1 MKSRLFGTATIAA
14 LAFGLPAMA
23 QAPIKIG
30 FVSTFS
36 GPQAAIGEDMR
47 RSVELAKEHLGGK
60 MGGKPFEIIYE
71 DDQFKPDVGKQKSE
85 KLVQQDKVNFVAGYI
100 WSNVLLASLKTVTD
114 EGDTILISSNAGPS
128 QIAGELCNKNFF
140 STSWNNDQ
148 TPMAMGQYLQE
159 KGVKSLYL
167 MAGNYAAGKD
177 MLAGVKRTFKGEIK
191 GEDLTK
197 WPDQLDFSAELAKV
211 GAAKPDG
218 IFIFYP
224 GAHGVQFLQQYV
236 QAGLKGKVP
245 LYQVFSIDA
254 ITLPQQKELA
264 LGTLGRP
271 GVGQRPAQRAEQ
283 EVRRRLQEEARRLS
297 VLLRRAEL
305 RFDHADRLGRRGAEG
320 RSVEQGQ
327 GPRRD
332 EEGQLQVAARRLQ
345 VQHQP
350 VPDPELLHP
359 GSGQGSGRHDDGE
372 DHRHRGEGRQGSVL
386 REVPDEVT
394 AARQR
399 CCHPERSEGS
409 LTHQKRSLDYA
420 SLRSG

>member
-1 MKSRLFGTATIAA
+1 MKIRLFGTTTIAAA
-14 LAFGLPAMA
+14 LAFAAPAMA

-264 LGTLGRP
+264 LGTLGAQEWVNDLP
-271 GVGQRPAQRAEQ
+271 NEQNKKYVADFKKKHGVYPSYYGAQSYDSIMLIASAAEALKGDLSNKDKVRAEMKKANFKSLRGDFKYNTNQFPIQNFYIQ
-283 EVRRRLQEEARRLS
+283 EAVK
-297 VLLRRAEL
+297 
-305 RFDHADRLGRRGAEG
+305 
-320 RSVEQGQ
+320 
-327 GPRRD
+327 
-332 EEGQLQVAARRLQ
+332 
-345 VQHQP
+345 
-350 VPDPELLHP
+350 DPE
-359 GSGQGSGRHDDGE
+359 GMMTVKTIATAVKDGKDPYYE
-372 DHRHRGEGRQGSVL
+372 KC
-386 REVPDEVT
+386 PM
-394 AARQR
+394 
-399 CCHPERSEGS
+399 
-409 LTHQKRSLDYA
+409 K
-420 SLRSG
+420 

>member
-1 MKSRLFGTATIAA
+1 MRMKLFAATTILAA
-14 LAFGLPAMA
+14 AFGLPVLA
-23 QAPIKIG
+23 QTPIKIG

-60 MGGKPFEIIYE
+60 IAGRPIEIIYE

-85 KLVQQDKVNFVAGYI
+85 KLIQQDKVNFVAGYI

-140 STSWNNDQ
+140 STSWQNDQ
-148 TPMAMGQYLQE
+148 TPMAMGDYLNT

-197 WPDQLDFSAELAKV
+197 WPDQLDFSAELAKIR
-211 GAAKPDG
+211 AAKPDG

-224 GAHGVQFLQQYV
+224 GAHGVQFLTQYS
-236 QAGLKGKVP
+236 QAGLKSQIP
-245 LYQVFSIDA
+245 LYQVFSVDA

-264 LGTLGRP
+264 LGVLG
-271 GVGQRPAQRAEQ
+271 AQEWVNDLPNEQNKRYVADFKKKHNVYPSYYGAQSYDSIMLIASAAEALKGDLSNKDKVRAEMKKANFKSLRGDFKFNTNQFPIQNFYIQ
-283 EVRRRLQEEARRLS
+283 EAVK
-297 VLLRRAEL
+297 
-305 RFDHADRLGRRGAEG
+305 
-320 RSVEQGQ
+320 
-327 GPRRD
+327 
-332 EEGQLQVAARRLQ
+332 
-345 VQHQP
+345 
-350 VPDPELLHP
+350 DPE
-359 GSGQGSGRHDDGE
+359 GMMTVKTIATAVRDGKDPYYE
-372 DHRHRGEGRQGSVL
+372 KC
-386 REVPDEVT
+386 PM
-394 AARQR
+394 
-399 CCHPERSEGS
+399 
-409 LTHQKRSLDYA
+409 K
-420 SLRSG
+420 

>member
-1 MKSRLFGTATIAA
+1 MKAKLFGTTTILAAA
-14 LAFGLPAMA
+14 LGLPAMA
-23 QAPIKIG
+23 QTPIKIG

-60 MGGKPFEIIYE
+60 IAGRPIEIIYE

-140 STSWNNDQ
+140 STSWQNDQ

-197 WPDQLDFSAELAKV
+197 WPDQLDFSAELAKIR
-211 GAAKPDG
+211 AAKPDG

-224 GAHGVQFLQQYV
+224 GAHGVQFLTQYS
-236 QAGLKGKVP
+236 QAGLKGQIP

-254 ITLPQQKELA
+254 ITLPLQKELA
-264 LGTLGRP
+264 LGTLG
-271 GVGQRPAQRAEQ
+271 AQEWVNDLPNDQNKRYVADFKKKHNTYPSYYGAQSYDSIMLIASAAEALKGDLTNKDKVRAEMKKANFKSLRGDFKYNTNQFPIQNFYIQ
-283 EVRRRLQEEARRLS
+283 EAVK
-297 VLLRRAEL
+297 
-305 RFDHADRLGRRGAEG
+305 
-320 RSVEQGQ
+320 
-327 GPRRD
+327 
-332 EEGQLQVAARRLQ
+332 
-345 VQHQP
+345 
-350 VPDPELLHP
+350 DPE
-359 GSGQGSGRHDDGE
+359 GMMTVKTIATAVKDGKDPYYE
-372 DHRHRGEGRQGSVL
+372 KC
-386 REVPDEVT
+386 PM
-394 AARQR
+394 
-399 CCHPERSEGS
+399 
-409 LTHQKRSLDYA
+409 K
-420 SLRSG
+420 

>member
-1 MKSRLFGTATIAA
+1 MA
-14 LAFGLPAMA
+14 LGAMSLGGLPAMA
-23 QAPIKIG
+23 QTPIKIG

-60 MGGKPFEIIYE
+60 IAGRPIEIIYE

-140 STSWNNDQ
+140 STSWQNDQ
-148 TPMAMGQYLQE
+148 TPMAMGEYLNT

-177 MLAGVKRTFKGEIK
+177 MLAGVRRTFKGEIK

-197 WPDQLDFSAELAKV
+197 WPDQLDFSAELAKIR
-211 GAAKPDG
+211 AAKPDG

-224 GAHGVQFLQQYV
+224 GAHGVQFLTQYS
-236 QAGLKGKVP
+236 QAGLKSQVP

-254 ITLPQQKELA
+254 ITLPLQKELA
-264 LGTLGRP
+264 LGTLG
-271 GVGQRPAQRAEQ
+271 AQEWVNDLPNEQNKRYVADFKKKHTVYPSYYGAQSYDSIMLIASAAEALKGDLTNKDKVRAEMKKANFKSLRGDFKYNTNQFPIQNFYIQ
-283 EVRRRLQEEARRLS
+283 EAVK
-297 VLLRRAEL
+297 
-305 RFDHADRLGRRGAEG
+305 
-320 RSVEQGQ
+320 
-327 GPRRD
+327 
-332 EEGQLQVAARRLQ
+332 
-345 VQHQP
+345 
-350 VPDPELLHP
+350 DPE
-359 GSGQGSGRHDDGE
+359 GMMTVKTIATAVKDGKDPYYE
-372 DHRHRGEGRQGSVL
+372 KC
-386 REVPDEVT
+386 PM
-394 AARQR
+394 
-399 CCHPERSEGS
+399 
-409 LTHQKRSLDYA
+409 K
-420 SLRSG
+420 

>member
-1 MKSRLFGTATIAA
+1 MKAKLFGATTIVA
-14 LAFGLPAMA
+14 LALVPLALAPPAMG
-23 QAPIKIG
+23 QTPIKIG

-60 MGGKPFEIIYE
+60 MGGRPFEIIYE

-140 STSWNNDQ
+140 STSWQNDQ
-148 TPMAMGQYLQE
+148 TPMAMGEYLNT

-197 WPDQLDFSAELAKV
+197 WPDQLDFSAELAKIR
-211 GAAKPDG
+211 AAKPDG

-224 GAHGVQFLQQYV
+224 GAHGVQFLNQYV
-236 QAGLKGKVP
+236 QAGLQGQVP

-254 ITLPQQKELA
+254 ITLPQQKEAA
-264 LGTLGRP
+264 LGTLGAQEWVNDLPNEQNKRYVADFKKKH
-271 GVGQRPAQRAEQ
+271 GVYPSYYGAQSYDSIMLIASAAEALKGDLANKDKVRAEMKK
-283 EVRRRLQEEARRLS
+283 AN
-297 VLLRRAEL
+297 
-305 RFDHADRLGRRGAEG
+305 F
-320 RSVEQGQ
+320 
-327 GPRRD
+327 
-332 EEGQLQVAARRLQ
+332 
-345 VQHQP
+345 
-350 VPDPELLHP
+350 
-359 GSGQGSGRHDDGE
+359 
-372 DHRHRGEGRQGSVL
+372 
-386 REVPDEVT
+386 
-394 AARQR
+394 
-399 CCHPERSEGS
+399 
-409 LTHQKRSLDYA
+409 K
-420 SLRSG
+420 SLRGGFKYNTNQFPIQNFYIQEAVKDADGMMTVKTIATAVKDGKDPYYEKCPMK

>member
-1 MKSRLFGTATIAA
+1 MKIRLFGTATIAA

-23 QAPIKIG
+23 QTPIKIG
-30 FVSTFS
+30 FISTFS

-211 GAAKPDG
+211 GTAKPDG

-236 QAGLKGKVP
+236 QAELKDKVP

-264 LGTLGRP
+264 LGTLGAQEWVNDLP
-271 GVGQRPAQRAEQ
+271 NEQNKKYVADFKKKHGVYPSYYGAQSYDSIMLIASAAEALKGDVSNKDKVRAEMKKANFKSLRGGFKYNTNQFPIQNFYIQ
-283 EVRRRLQEEARRLS
+283 EAVK
-297 VLLRRAEL
+297 
-305 RFDHADRLGRRGAEG
+305 
-320 RSVEQGQ
+320 
-327 GPRRD
+327 
-332 EEGQLQVAARRLQ
+332 
-345 VQHQP
+345 
-350 VPDPELLHP
+350 DPE
-359 GSGQGSGRHDDGE
+359 GMMTVKTIATAVKDGKDPYYE
-372 DHRHRGEGRQGSVL
+372 KC
-386 REVPDEVT
+386 PM
-394 AARQR
+394 
-399 CCHPERSEGS
+399 
-409 LTHQKRSLDYA
+409 K
-420 SLRSG
+420 

>member
-14 LAFGLPAMA
+14 LALGLPAMA
-23 QAPIKIG
+23 QTPIKIG

-60 MGGKPFEIIYE
+60 MGGVPFEIIYE
-71 DDQFKPDVGKQKSE
+71 DDQFKPDVGKARSE
-85 KLVQQDKVNFVAGYI
+85 KLVQQDKVNVIAGYI
-100 WSNVLLASLKTVTD
+100 WSNVLLASLKSVTD

-128 QIAGELCNKNFF
+128 QIAGELCNRNFF

-159 KGVKSLYL
+159 KGVKSMYL

-197 WPDQLDFSAELAKV
+197 WPDQLDFSAELAKIR
-211 GAAKPDG
+211 AAKPDG

-236 QAGLKGKVP
+236 QAGLKDQIP

-264 LGTLGRP
+264 LGTLG
-271 GVGQRPAQRAEQ
+271 AQEWVNDLPNDANKKYVADFKKKHGFYPSYYGAQSYDSIMLIASAAEALKGDLSNKDKVRAEMKKANFKSLRGDFKYNTNQFPIQNFYIQ
-283 EVRRRLQEEARRLS
+283 EAVK
-297 VLLRRAEL
+297 
-305 RFDHADRLGRRGAEG
+305 DAEG
-320 RSVEQGQ
+320 MMTVKTIATAVKDGK
-327 GPRRD
+327 
-332 EEGQLQVAARRLQ
+332 
-345 VQHQP
+345 
-350 VPDPELLHP
+350 DPYYEKCP
-359 GSGQGSGRHDDGE
+359 M
-372 DHRHRGEGRQGSVL
+372 
-386 REVPDEVT
+386 
-394 AARQR
+394 
-399 CCHPERSEGS
+399 
-409 LTHQKRSLDYA
+409 K
-420 SLRSG
+420 

>member
-1 MKSRLFGTATIAA
+1 MKIRLFGTTTIAAA
-14 LAFGLPAMA
+14 LAFAAPAIA
-23 QAPIKIG
+23 QTPIKIG
-30 FVSTFS
+30 FISTFS

-85 KLVQQDKVNFVAGYI
+85 KLVQQDKVNFVTGYI

-177 MLAGVKRTFKGEIK
+177 MLAGVKRTFKGEII

-197 WPDQLDFSAELAKV
+197 WPDQLDFSAELAKIR
-211 GAAKPDG
+211 AAKPDG

-224 GAHGVQFLQQYV
+224 GAHGVQFLH
-236 QAGLKGKVP
+236 A
-245 LYQVFSIDA
+245 
-254 ITLPQQKELA
+254 
-264 LGTLGRP
+264 
-271 GVGQRPAQRAEQ
+271 
-283 EVRRRLQEEARRLS
+283 VRARRVSRARSRSTRCSRSTRSRCRSRRSWRLAPWAPRNGS
-297 VLLRRAEL
+297 TTCPTSRTRSTSPTSRRSTASIRPTTARRATI
-305 RFDHADRLGRRGAEG
+305 
-320 RSVEQGQ
+320 RS
-327 GPRRD
+327 
-332 EEGQLQVAARRLQ
+332 
-345 VQHQP
+345 
-350 VPDPELLHP
+350 
-359 GSGQGSGRHDDGE
+359 
-372 DHRHRGEGRQGSVL
+372 
-386 REVPDEVT
+386 
-394 AARQR
+394 
-399 CCHPERSEGS
+399 C
-409 LTHQKRSLDYA
+409 
-420 SLRSG
+420 

>member
-1 MKSRLFGTATIAA
+1 MKMKLFGTTTILTLGAMG
-14 LAFGLPAMA
+14 FGGLPALA
-23 QAPIKIG
+23 QTPIKIG

-60 MGGKPFEIIYE
+60 IAGRPIEIIYE

-140 STSWNNDQ
+140 STSWQNDQ
-148 TPMAMGQYLQE
+148 TPMAMGEYLNT

-197 WPDQLDFSAELAKV
+197 WPDQLDFSAELAKIR
-211 GAAKPDG
+211 AAKPDG

-224 GAHGVQFLQQYV
+224 GAHGVQFLTQYS
-236 QAGLKGKVP
+236 QAGLKSQIP

-254 ITLPQQKELA
+254 ITLPLQKELA
-264 LGTLGRP
+264 LGTLG
-271 GVGQRPAQRAEQ
+271 AQEWVNDLPNEQNKKYVADFKKKHNVYPSYYGAQSYDSIMLIASAAEALKGDLTNKDKVRAEMKKANFKSLRGDFKYNTNQFPIQNFYIQ
-283 EVRRRLQEEARRLS
+283 EAVK
-297 VLLRRAEL
+297 
-305 RFDHADRLGRRGAEG
+305 
-320 RSVEQGQ
+320 
-327 GPRRD
+327 
-332 EEGQLQVAARRLQ
+332 
-345 VQHQP
+345 
-350 VPDPELLHP
+350 DPE
-359 GSGQGSGRHDDGE
+359 GMMTVKTIATAVKDGKDPYYE
-372 DHRHRGEGRQGSVL
+372 KC
-386 REVPDEVT
+386 PM
-394 AARQR
+394 
-399 CCHPERSEGS
+399 
-409 LTHQKRSLDYA
+409 K
-420 SLRSG
+420 

>member
-1 MKSRLFGTATIAA
+1 MKSKLFGTATIAA

-23 QAPIKIG
+23 QSPIKIG

-60 MGGKPFEIIYE
+60 MGGVPFEIVYE

-197 WPDQLDFSAELAKV
+197 WPDQLDFSAELAKIR
-211 GAAKPDG
+211 AAKPDG

-236 QAGLKGKVP
+236 QAGLKGTIP

-264 LGTLGRP
+264 LGTLGAQEWVNDLP
-271 GVGQRPAQRAEQ
+271 NEQNKKYVADFKKKHGVYPSYYGAQSYDSIMLIASAAEALKGDISNKDKVRAEMKKANFKSLRGGFTYNTNQFPIQNFYIQ
-283 EVRRRLQEEARRLS
+283 EAVK
-297 VLLRRAEL
+297 
-305 RFDHADRLGRRGAEG
+305 
-320 RSVEQGQ
+320 
-327 GPRRD
+327 
-332 EEGQLQVAARRLQ
+332 
-345 VQHQP
+345 
-350 VPDPELLHP
+350 DPE
-359 GSGQGSGRHDDGE
+359 GMMTVKTIATAVKDGKDPYYE
-372 DHRHRGEGRQGSVL
+372 KC
-386 REVPDEVT
+386 PM
-394 AARQR
+394 
-399 CCHPERSEGS
+399 
-409 LTHQKRSLDYA
+409 K
-420 SLRSG
+420 

>member
-1 MKSRLFGTATIAA
+1 MKTNLFGTTTIAA
-14 LAFGLPAMA
+14 LAFALPVMA
-23 QAPIKIG
+23 QTPIKIG
-30 FVSTFS
+30 FISTFS

-60 MGGKPFEIIYE
+60 MGGKAFEIVYE

-140 STSWNNDQ
+140 STSWQNDQ

-218 IFIFYP
+218 VFIFYP
-224 GAHGVQFLQQYV
+224 GAHGVQFLTQYV

-254 ITLPQQKELA
+254 ITLPQQKDAA
-264 LGTLGRP
+264 LGTLGAQEWVNDMPNEQNKRYVADFKKKH
-271 GVGQRPAQRAEQ
+271 GVYPSYYGAQSYDSIMLIASAAEALKGDLSSKDKVRAEMKKANFKSLRGDFKYNTNQFPIQNFYIQ
-283 EVRRRLQEEARRLS
+283 EAVK
-297 VLLRRAEL
+297 
-305 RFDHADRLGRRGAEG
+305 
-320 RSVEQGQ
+320 
-327 GPRRD
+327 
-332 EEGQLQVAARRLQ
+332 
-345 VQHQP
+345 
-350 VPDPELLHP
+350 DPE
-359 GSGQGSGRHDDGE
+359 GMMTVKTIATAVKDGKDPYYE
-372 DHRHRGEGRQGSVL
+372 KC
-386 REVPDEVT
+386 PM
-394 AARQR
+394 
-399 CCHPERSEGS
+399 
-409 LTHQKRSLDYA
+409 K
-420 SLRSG
+420 